1 VKNNFQVKPLNL
13 INLKIFLVQM
23 NLPSYYLII
32 YRTINKK
39 NSQGKKIINLVKII
53 KIKLILK
60 TITIVLKMKN
70 LIKSKHI
77 RWFQR
82 HHKRIINLVKIKFK
96 EK

>member
-1 VKNNFQVKPLNL
+1 MMFDKVSIFCRVNIQISKKKHREKSDSITL
-13 INLKIFLVQM
+13 I
-23 NLPSYYLII
+23 YLFID
-32 YRTINKK
+32 
-39 NSQGKKIINLVKII
+39 LVKII